1 MKTTPLKKMAA
12 LYLFVSIVLM
22 IVAYNTVDASGDKIT
37 QSNDMNNQTTG
48 DVVGGKTLAL
58 GLSGADMD
66 IRDCLATYSY
76 LFGLVQRTRPN
87 KLCVAD
93 QLQAVGKV
101 YEAAQLRCSYFSIRR
116 IYGGR
121 EECVSALIHEN
132 YVPIVEAPVVIY
144 ESDDEDDMEYE
155 LVQMELQHLKEQIQ
169 QAPPPQVVIQDDGAE
184 RRAKARAVLEEQ

>member
-1 MKTTPLKKMAA
+1 MKFFLIFLFTFSPL
-12 LYLFVSIVLM
+12 VSFADGPDCVGNSCNKSTNI
-22 IVAYNTVDASGDKIT
+22 K
-37 QSNDMNNQTTG
+37 NNETAVQTGTG
-48 DVVGGKTLAL
+48 STLAL
-58 GLSGADMD
+58 GLSGGDMD

-101 YEAAQLRCSYFSIRR
+101 LEAAQLRCSYFSIRR

-121 EECVSALIHEN
+121 DECVAVLVHEN
-132 YVPIVEAPVVIY
+132 YVPLVETPVVIY
-144 ESDDEDDMEYE
+144 ESDDEDDLEYE
-155 LVQMELQHLKEQIQ
+155 LVQLELQHLKEQIQ

-184 RRAKARAVLEEQ
+184 RRAKARAVLEEE